1 MPARADSVLE
11 MLCSVQPAPCVTMAL
26 LLLSPYAAVCL
37 GQCGD
42 EALIIGTN
50 S

>member
-1 MPARADSVLE
+1 MLE

-26 LLLSPYAAVCL
+26 LLHFPYAAVCFE
-37 GQCGD
+37 QCGG
-42 EALIIGTN
+42 EALIIGIN